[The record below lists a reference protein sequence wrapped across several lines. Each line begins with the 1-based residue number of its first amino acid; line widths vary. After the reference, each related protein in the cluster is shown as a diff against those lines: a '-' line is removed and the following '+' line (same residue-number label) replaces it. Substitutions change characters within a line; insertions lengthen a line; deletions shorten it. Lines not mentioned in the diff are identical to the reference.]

1 MSPGKRTKNTAA
13 GRSAAEEPDTFSAAE
28 RAAMRERAKEAKSQ
42 PNNARS
48 SARKLVLPV
57 FVVALSALV
66 AWSLF
71 VRGDGPFRQ
80 HLSPAVELE
89 AGTEARVSAP
99 AELSQSTA
107 NPVREAV
114 LTERGDMHGGLAVA
128 VQYDD
133 GTSAVDVGLSLQAP
147 GSGVIVGLQ
156 RARTDAQGN
165 CVFARV
171 APGTWWLRSDLA
183 GVGPTSRVVVHA
195 DETTHHRLVLPVQL
209 RIRGHVLDL
218 AGVPIAGA
226 RIILAPPATLDH
238 DACEVAVTN
247 LVGAFAVVSGM
258 NPSMI
263 GARAAGHAP
272 SPLQFLEGHTGS
284 VVDGVVLRLSNRAG
298 EIQGHVRGPG
308 GQPIEAATVRIGDG
322 RMDAIQPTDGFAPP
336 VPAQVESDESGAYV
350 ADGIASGSHAV
361 VVRKLGFATWRGRCE
376 VQPGQTTTL
385 DVQLLEGGRV
395 SGVVRIPGGQPIS
408 DATVT
413 TGGIGDLAFTKMVTQ
428 ADGKYGFDDLEPGE
442 CVITAAHR
450 EYGQTFVKVQCD
462 DGKKVVQDIELQPG
476 IVVHGRV
483 LSMDGK
489 PILAHVSAFQQEPK
503 PWGWDALARRSDGR
517 FWIAGA
523 PAGLVHMRV
532 DGPSIVDREFRRI
545 DPTQGEVVLH
555 VEVKP
560 EPTAMI
566 RGTVLDPD
574 GKPVFLGDVTAL
586 TMEGPRKVRVVSGK
600 VRSPSG
606 TFELG
611 PMPPDTYEVRIDC
624 SGFPKYSSEPRTLLP
639 YQEWDLGTVQLVKPG
654 WIRATFPAGRP
665 DELRIEI
672 WGDRREWLGDIASSG
687 LSPPLTAGPYVLR
700 VHAPGHGEFAR
711 AVELAP
717 GATAEV
723 EIAMVRGFACR
734 LELQRTDASRWQR
747 MFVEVARAGETG
759 SYRPRV
765 FPESETVFV
774 DERTL
779 RSGPHKVRVA
789 IEGRTILA
797 PIVVEE
803 RQDVQ
808 VFSIAIDG

>member
-1 MSPGKRTKNTAA
+1 MLA
-13 GRSAAEEPDTFSAAE
+13 
-28 RAAMRERAKEAKSQ
+28 
-42 PNNARS
+42 
-48 SARKLVLPV
+48 VLA
-57 FVVALSALV
+57 VAIGALMT
-66 AWSLF
+66 WILF
-71 VRGDGPFRQ
+71 GRGDGPV
-80 HLSPAVELE
+80 SPAVEAE
-89 AGTEARVSAP
+89 TGTESQVSVP
-99 AELSQSTA
+99 AEPIQSTA

-114 LTERGDMHGGLAVA
+114 RAERGDLHGSLAVA

-133 GTSAVDVGLSLQAP
+133 GTIAVDVGLSLQAP
-147 GSGVIVGLQ
+147 GSEVRVGLQ

-165 CVFARV
+165 CVFLRV
-171 APGTWWLRSDLA
+171 VPGTWWLRSDLA
-183 GVGPTSRVVVHA
+183 GVGPTSRVVVDA
-195 DETTHHRLVLPVQL
+195 GETTHHRLVLPVQL
-209 RIRGHVLDL
+209 RIRGHVLDQ
-218 AGVPIAGA
+218 AGIPIAGA
-226 RIILAPPATLDH
+226 RIILAPPSTHGH

-247 LVGAFAVVSGM
+247 LVGAFALVSGM

-263 GARAAGHAP
+263 GARAAGHTP
-272 SPLQFLEGHTGS
+272 SPLQLVEGQTGS
-284 VVDGVVLRLSNRAG
+284 FVDGVVLRLSNRAG
-298 EIQGHVRGPG
+298 ELHGQVRGPG
-308 GQPIEAATVRIGDG
+308 GQLIEAATVRVGDG
-322 RMDAIQPTDGFAPP
+322 RMDAIRPTDGTAPP
-336 VPAQVESDESGAYV
+336 VPTQVESDESGAYV
-350 ADGIASGSHAV
+350 ADGIAPGSHAV

-376 VQPGQTTTL
+376 IEVGQTTTL

-413 TGGIGDLAFTKMVTQ
+413 NGGIGDLAFTKVVTQ

-442 CVITAAHR
+442 CMITAVHR
-450 EYGQTFVKVQCD
+450 EYGQTFVKVQCE
-462 DGKKVVQDIELQPG
+462 DGKEVVQDIELQPG

-489 PILAHVSAFQQEPK
+489 PTFAHVSAFQQEPK
-503 PWGWDALARRSDGR
+503 PWGWDAWARRSDGR

-523 PAGLVHMRV
+523 PAGLVHMLV
-532 DGPSIVDREFRRI
+532 TGPSIVDREFRRI

-574 GKPVFLGDVTAL
+574 GKPVFLGEVAAL
-586 TMEGPRKVRVVSGK
+586 AMEGPRKVRVKSDK
-600 VRSPSG
+600 VRPPTG

-611 PMPPDTYEVRIDC
+611 PMPSDTYEVRIDC
-624 SGFPKYSSEPRTLLP
+624 SGFPKYFSERRTLLP
-639 YQEWDLGTVQLVKPG
+639 YQEWDLGTVQLEKPG

-672 WGDRREWLGDIASSG
+672 WGDRREWLGDITSSG
-687 LSPPLTAGPYVLR
+687 LSPPLAAGRYVLR

-711 AVELAP
+711 AVEL
-717 GATAEV
+717 GRGQTAEV
-723 EIAMVRGFACR
+723 EITMVQGFACR

-747 MFVEVARAGETG
+747 MFVEVARTGEAG

-779 RSGPHKVRVA
+779 RPGPHEVRVE
-789 IEGRTILA
+789 IDGRTVIT